1 MPLGNG
7 DISLNAWAE
16 ATGDLCF
23 YIGKTDLWD
32 DNNRLLKLGLVR
44 IKLSPNPF
52 AASRQ
57 FKQQLHLEDGTMVI
71 TAAPLGSTDAPTV
84 VRLWV
89 DANHP
94 VINLAIDGPAASDA
108 TASFELWRKT
118 ATTLPSIEASDIM
131 LDPTQ
136 PNWMA
141 GPTVVE
147 PDTVL
152 QNVPDAIGWYHRNV
166 KSVGPELTM
175 KHQDLM
181 NAPWKDPLLH
191 RTMGAIIRADGGR
204 RIDDQHLA
212 SSSRPQHR
220 FSIYVLTQQPVTAEA
235 WLASLRGI
243 IQEIESQPFDSR
255 LAAHRNWWKAFW
267 RRSRIDIHD
276 TAGHDVARGYQLQ
289 RFLTACAARGAYP
302 IKFNGSIFTVPH
314 PGSPGDA
321 DYRLWGPGY
330 WWQNTRLPY
339 VSLCTAGD
347 FDMMGSL
354 FHMYAGEVLAVSR
367 YRTRHYLGIEGAYF
381 PECIYPWG
389 AVFTETYGWKMPA
402 AERTDKLQQS
412 RMHKWSWVGG
422 LELIRLMCEYYE
434 HTLDDGFCD
443 HTLLPTALSVLKF
456 FDQFYKTGP
465 DGKLVMHPSQAVETG
480 VDCTNPRPEVA
491 GLHAICGRLLDLPQN
506 RLTGADRQFL
516 VKLRDKL
523 PPLPTRELN
532 GVKMLAPAARFDLKS
547 NCETPELYAVFPF
560 RLVSFEKTNVGLG
573 VESLHHREDRGAFG
587 WRQEDICMAY
597 LGLTSEVRDYVV
609 ERARKSNADSRFP
622 AFWGPNYDWTPDQCH
637 GGVLMKAV
645 QAMLIQT
652 DGRRIFL
659 LPAWPKE
666 WDVSFKVH
674 APYQTTL
681 EGEVRGG
688 KLKLLRVEPESR
700 RADVQ
705 IIGVAGGNG
714 SR

>member
-1 MPLGNG
+1 
-7 DISLNAWAE
+7 
-16 ATGDLCF
+16 
-23 YIGKTDLWD
+23 
-32 DNNRLLKLGLVR
+32 
-44 IKLSPNPF
+44 
-52 AASRQ
+52 
-57 FKQQLHLEDGTMVI
+57 
-71 TAAPLGSTDAPTV
+71 
-84 VRLWV
+84 
-89 DANHP
+89 
-94 VINLAIDGPAASDA
+94 
-108 TASFELWRKT
+108 
-118 ATTLPSIEASDIM
+118 
-131 LDPTQ
+131 
-136 PNWMA
+136 
-141 GPTVVE
+141 
-147 PDTVL
+147 
-152 QNVPDAIGWYHRNV
+152 
-166 KSVGPELTM
+166 
-175 KHQDLM
+175 
-181 NAPWKDPLLH
+181 
-191 RTMGAIIRADGGR
+191 
-204 RIDDQHLA
+204 
-212 SSSRPQHR
+212 
-220 FSIYVLTQQPVTAEA
+220 
-235 WLASLRGI
+235 
-243 IQEIESQPFDSR
+243 
-255 LAAHRNWWKAFW
+255 
-267 RRSRIDIHD
+267 
-276 TAGHDVARGYQLQ
+276 
-289 RFLTACAARGAYP
+289 
-302 IKFNGSIFTVPH
+302 
-314 PGSPGDA
+314 
-321 DYRLWGPGY
+321 
-330 WWQNTRLPY
+330 
-339 VSLCTAGD
+339 
-347 FDMMGSL
+347 
-354 FHMYAGEVLAVSR
+354 
-367 YRTRHYLGIEGAYF
+367 
-381 PECIYPWG
+381 
-389 AVFTETYGWKMPA
+389 
-402 AERTDKLQQS
+402 
-412 RMHKWSWVGG
+412 
-422 LELIRLMCEYYE
+422 MCEYYE
-434 HTLDDGFCD
+434 HNLDDGFCD

-465 DGKLVMHPSQAVETG
+465 DGKLVMHPSQAVETW
-480 VDCTNPRPEVA
+480 VDCTNPMPELA